1 VEMQKDIKNL
11 FLIAKND
18 LFIRKIL
25 FDESSGKVS
34 AGKK

>member
-25 FDESSGKVS
+25 FDDKIRQR
-34 AGKK
+34 K

>member
-1 VEMQKDIKNL
+1 MQKDIKNL

-25 FDESSGKVS
+25 FDDKIRQR
-34 AGKK
+34 K